1 MNRILVCALAAL
13 ALPIASLPAVAA
25 DLAVK
30 PAPVYKAAPVSPV
43 ANWNGWY
50 VGGHVGYLWGETT
63 VWEDGVLEEKNAKTN
78 GFVGGLLT
86 GFNWQRDAWVF
97 GLEGDFGW
105 TNAHGNGASAPV
117 NHYDFRWTSHIR
129 GRVGYAFDNV
139 LVFVAGGVALTDFDF
154 SQTGIS
160 MVCGGIYTG
169 WSIGG
174 CFDVAFVRNWVAR
187 LEYLHDDFGSKNYV
201 MNSEPYRV
209 KIAGDTVRG
218 ALMYKF

>member
-1 MNRILVCALAAL
+1 MNRILACALAAL
-13 ALPIASLPAVAA
+13 ALPIVSLPALGA

-30 PAPVYKAAPVSPV
+30 PPVYKAAPVSPV

-174 CFDVAFVRNWVAR
+174 GFDVAFVRNWVAR